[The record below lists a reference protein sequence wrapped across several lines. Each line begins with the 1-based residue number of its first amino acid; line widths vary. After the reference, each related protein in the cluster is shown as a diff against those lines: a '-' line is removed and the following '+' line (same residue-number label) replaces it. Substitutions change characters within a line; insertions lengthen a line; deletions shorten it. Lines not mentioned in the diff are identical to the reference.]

1 MLRHVLP
8 WLGLVL
14 LLPPTYLTARW
25 IYVFNAVRGY
35 DARLAAFTSGFP
47 HWLQDPMT
55 WSRCCA
61 RRPGTTVGL
70 VGLVVVTGRR
80 RVICGAA
87 VTFGLVLAWWLAWT
101 LL

>member
-8 WLGLVL
+8 WLGHVL

-47 HWLQDPMT
+47 HWLQDPG
-55 WSRCCA
+55 RA
-61 RRPGTTVGL
+61 AVLG
-70 VGLVVVTGRR
+70 GLVVVTGRR

>member
-1 MLRHVLP
+1 MTST
-8 WLGLVL
+8 LVAL
-14 LLPPTYLTARW
+14 LCS
-25 IYVFNAVRGY
+25 
-35 DARLAAFTSGFP
+35 AA
-47 HWLQDPMT
+47 
-55 WSRCCA
+55 
-61 RRPGTTVGL
+61 GTTVGL